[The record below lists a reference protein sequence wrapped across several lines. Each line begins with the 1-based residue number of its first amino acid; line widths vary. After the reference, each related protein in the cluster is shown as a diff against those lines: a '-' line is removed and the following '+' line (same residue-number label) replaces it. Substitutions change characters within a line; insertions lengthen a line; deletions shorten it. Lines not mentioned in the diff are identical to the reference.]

1 MCLFYFARKITF
13 NFNSKAK
20 LMSPFLLFS
29 YFMKAP
35 QSPTNLSIAS
45 SSGYVPS
52 GENTNVGFL
61 PKELKIS
68 LILSLDPPILGRRDY
83 RVLAEKMNFDS
94 KFGNWLEK
102 TENRESPTER
112 LLTKWEYTV
121 RMDPPEALCHLRDM
135 LKEIGRDDCVE
146 EVDKY
151 YYLHFPK
158 QRIETTV

>member
-102 TENRESPTER
+102 TENRNPTER
-112 LLTKWEYTV
+112 LLTTWEYTV

-135 LKEIGRDDCVE
+135 LKEMGRDDCVE

-151 YYLHFPK
+151 CLHFPK
-158 QRIETTV
+158 QRKETTV